1 MIRQKSHRIK
11 HLWTTIVFVLCFLLI
26 DLLYQ
31 NPVKS
36 DLPSSPI
43 FQTENLHLKLSLHYT
58 ISISDIPQPP
68 IQLCIIPLIDKTDFT
83 IYQEHFKIFTD
94 NRLIEQKL
102 ISLHKLDLII
112 KPVSLRRFY
121 YHSISQDSEDLPV
134 LS

>member
-1 MIRQKSHRIK
+1 MIRQKADRIK
-11 HLWTTIVFVLCFLLI
+11 HIWITIVFVLCFLLI

-36 DLPSSPI
+36 DFPSSPI
-43 FQTENLHLKLSLHYT
+43 FQTEYLHLKLSLHYA

-68 IQLCIIPLIDKTDFT
+68 IQFCSLPLVDNIYFT
-83 IYQEHFKIFTD
+83 LHQEHFKIFTD

-102 ISLHKLDLII
+102 ISLHKLALII
-112 KPVSLRRFY
+112 KPNALRRFY
-121 YHSISQDSEDLPV
+121 NHSISQDSEDLPV